1 MRITQAR
8 FSVPF
13 CLFTEPMPDKARSL
27 LVYLLSV
34 SDFGGGCTPGYDAMK
49 RAIRAHDG
57 DNGSNAT
64 VRRYL
69 AFLHKAGWIFSMKKT
84 NSKMHIWLQIPHRF
98 RAKKTP
104 KTTIS
109 VVHG

>member
-8 FSVPF
+8 FSVPM
-13 CLFTEPMPDKARSL
+13 CIFTEPMPDKARSL

-34 SDFGGGCTPGYDAMK
+34 SDFGGGCAPGYDAMR

-69 AFLHKAGWIFSMKKT
+69 ALLQKSGWIFATKKT
-84 NSKMHIWLQIPHRF
+84 NQRMRIWLQIPHRF
-98 RAKKTP
+98 RQQNAP